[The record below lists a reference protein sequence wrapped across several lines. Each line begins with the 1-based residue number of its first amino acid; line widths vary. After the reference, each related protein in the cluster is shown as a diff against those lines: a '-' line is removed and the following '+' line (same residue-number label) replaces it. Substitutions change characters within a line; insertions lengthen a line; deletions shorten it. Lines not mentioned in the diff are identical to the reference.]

1 MTVQL
6 PSQST
11 FASHGLTDVAL
22 DHPFSPESST
32 SPSSDDTDEG
42 WVTGCGVFSQDKL
55 DNNTDVAISK
65 SLRFAFCPHGNALA
79 VARFRR
85 RAQLLAFDCLVDDN
99 VATRHDSKR
108 HDVKERKLAG
118 FSRMRRIIAWKE
130 DEHGLWLVGD
140 EELPGRRIRD
150 WWAGMTQRTSPR
162 KASAVT
168 FDMVQEVSN
177 GTHAGAYTN
186 EACEVLLSIVER
198 LQVST
203 RLHG

>member
-1 MTVQL
+1 MTVNL
-6 PSQST
+6 PTQST
-11 FASHGLTDVAL
+11 FASQGLTDVTL

-42 WVTGCGVFSQDKL
+42 WVTGCGMFSQDKL
-55 DNNTDVAISK
+55 GETADVAISK

-85 RAQLLAFDCLVDDN
+85 RAQLLAFDCLVDDS
-99 VATRHDSKR
+99 VATRHDSRR
-108 HDVKERKLAG
+108 HNVKERRLAG

-140 EELPGRRIRD
+140 EVLPGRRIRD
-150 WWAGMTQRTSPR
+150 WWAGMTHRTSLR

-168 FDMVQEVSN
+168 VDMVQEMSN
-177 GTHAGAYTN
+177 GTHAGAYTT
-186 EACEVLLSIVER
+186 EACEVLSSIVER
-198 LQVST
+198 LQVSSHM
-203 RLHG
+203 HG